1 MTTTKVEP
9 SYHHGDLPAALLG
22 AVGDIVAEKGAAN
35 VSLREAARRAGVS
48 HSAPAHHFGDKD
60 GMLAAFCHQGFDV
73 LGEQVGAALS
83 VVADASP
90 EVRIQAAGVAY
101 VRFAAEHPAHFDVMF
116 RTGLG
121 TVEEA
126 SHDEMKNTGAMDLLK
141 ELVGEMVEAGRLPAE
156 HAEHFA
162 VSLWASAHGLASLWV
177 DGAIAHMFPGMT
189 LDELLDAAFG
199 EAMLMFRATSL
210 GEGIAPELQG

>member
-90 EVRIQAAGVAY
+90 EVRIQACYEKAIHCSAL
-101 VRFAAEHPAHFDVMF
+101 F
-116 RTGLG
+116 R
-121 TVEEA
+121 EEW
-126 SHDEMKNTGAMDLLK
+126 SEYWSSG
-141 ELVGEMVEAGRLPAE
+141 
-156 HAEHFA
+156 
-162 VSLWASAHGLASLWV
+162 
-177 DGAIAHMFPGMT
+177 I
-189 LDELLDAAFG
+189 LDALSA
-199 EAMLMFRATSL
+199 
-210 GEGIAPELQG
+210 

>member
-1 MTTTKVEP
+1 MTTATPES
-9 SYHHGDLPAALLG
+9 SYHHGDLPSALLA
-22 AVGDIVAEKGAAN
+22 AVGDIVIEKGAAN

-60 GMLAAFCHQGFDV
+60 GMLAAFSHQGFDV
-73 LGEQVGAALS
+73 LAAEVGAALE
-83 VVADASP
+83 VVAGEPP
-90 EVRIQAAGVAY
+90 EVRIQAAGAAY
-101 VRFAAEHPAHFDVMF
+101 VRFAAANPAHFDVMF

-121 TVEEA
+121 SVEEA

-141 ELVGEMVEAGRLPAE
+141 ELVGEMVVEGRVPAE

-177 DGAIAHMFPGMT
+177 DGAIPHMFPGMT

-210 GEGIAPELQG
+210 GESVTV